1 MGSPRRYTA
10 LAVPLVLVGPLVG
23 GSLARAQ
30 SVDCNRLQ
38 AQIAQA
44 NASDPTSDR
53 VAAAAQKQRAELD
66 RTVAYAHSIGC
77 DRSGFL
83 FFGPQP
89 PPQCPGINAQIQQM
103 RGSLAQLQGQMRGGA
118 RGTLIAQYNAYCRGG
133 AQVAAAQPRGFFEQL
148 FGGGFGAQ
156 QPEIMAPPPEDDTP
170 RGGSMA
176 VCVKSCDGSFF
187 PVSYSA
193 HRGNLDE
200 LNDLCHALCPNSQVS
215 LYTRSLYRDMK
226 SAVSISGE
234 PYRDMHNAFRFEKAV
249 EPSCSCKAPGQSW
262 VQALSDAERVLGGQR
277 RGDMIVTPQQA
288 EEMSRPKEAK
298 EAKDVKPRGKSE
310 ASPKQP
316 VEDLTALEAQAAAQA
331 PTASSESAGISA
343 GNVRGGKSYGIGEGE
358 LRDVIGPDGIRRQVR
373 VVGPTL

>member
-1 MGSPRRYTA
+1 MSSLRRYTA
-10 LAVPLVLVGPLVG
+10 IAVPLMVAGPLLG
-23 GSLARAQ
+23 GTAHAQ
-30 SVDCNRLQ
+30 SLDCNRLQ

-44 NASDPTSDR
+44 NTADPNSDR
-53 VAAAAQKQRAELD
+53 LAAAAQKQRAELD
-66 RTVAYAHSIGC
+66 RIVAYAHSIGC
-77 DRSGFL
+77 DRSGFV

-89 PPQCPGINAQIQQM
+89 PAQCPGINAQIQQM

-133 AQVAAAQPRGFFEQL
+133 AQIAATQPRGFFEQL
-148 FGGGFGAQ
+148 FGGGFAA

-200 LNDLCHALCPNSQVS
+200 LNDLCRALCPNAEVT
-215 LYTRSLYRDMK
+215 LYTRSISRDMK
-226 SAVSISGE
+226 SAISIGGE
-234 PYRDMHNAFRFEKAV
+234 PYRDMANAFKFEKAV
-249 EPSCSCKAPGQSW
+249 EPSCSCKAPGQTW

-298 EAKDVKPRGKSE
+298 DGKPRGRSE
-310 ASPKQP
+310 ASPKKP
-316 VEDLTALEAQAAAQA
+316 VEDLSAIEAQAAAQA
-331 PTASSESAGISA
+331 PTASSESAGISP
-343 GNVRGGKSYGIGEGE
+343 GSIRGGKSYGIGEGE
-358 LRDVIGPDGIRRQVR
+358 VRDVIGPDGIKRPVR

>member
-1 MGSPRRYTA
+1 MGLFADHRA
-10 LAVPLVLVGPLVG
+10 LASALVIAA
-23 GSLARAQ
+23 SLASPPAGAQ

-38 AQIAQA
+38 TQIAQA
-44 NASDPTSDR
+44 NSGDLSGSER
-53 VAAAAQKQRAELD
+53 IAAAAQKQRAELD

-77 DRSGFL
+77 DRSGFV
-83 FFGPQP
+83 FFGPQA
-89 PPQCPGINAQIQQM
+89 PPQCPGINGQIQRM
-103 RGSLAQLQGQMRGGA
+103 RANLDQLHGQA
-118 RGTLIAQYNAYCRGG
+118 RGPRETLIAQYNAYCRGG
-133 AQVAAAQPRGFFEQL
+133 AQIAARPRGFFEQL
-148 FGGGFGAQ
+148 FGGTFGAQ
-156 QPEIMAPPPEDDTP
+156 PDILVPPPEDDTP

-200 LNDLCHALCPNSQVS
+200 LNDLCRALCPNAEVT
-215 LYTRSLYRDMK
+215 LYTRSISRDMK
-226 SAVSISGE
+226 SAISIGGE
-234 PYRDMHNAFRFEKAV
+234 PYRDMANAFRFEKAV

-262 VQALSDAERVLGGQR
+262 VQALADAERLLGAQR

-298 EAKDVKPRGKSE
+298 TEAKSRGKPE
-310 ASPKQP
+310 GAPRKP
-316 VEDLTALEAQAAAQA
+316 VEDLTAIEGQGAAQA

-343 GNVRGGKSYGIGEGE
+343 GSVRGGKSYGIGEGE
-358 LRDVIGPDGIRRQVR
+358 LRDAIGPDGVKRQVR

>member
-1 MGSPRRYTA
+1 MSSLRRYTA
-10 LAVPLVLVGPLVG
+10 LALVLAGALLG

-30 SVDCNRLQ
+30 SLDCNRLQ

-44 NASDPTSDR
+44 NAADPASDR

-66 RTVAYAHSIGC
+66 RTLAYAHSIGC
-77 DRSGFL
+77 DRSGFV

-103 RGSLAQLQGQMRGGA
+103 RGSLAHLQAQMRGGA

-156 QPEIMAPPPEDDTP
+156 QPEIMAPAPEDETP

-200 LNDLCHALCPNSQVS
+200 LNDLCHALCPNSEVT

-234 PYRDMHNAFRFEKAV
+234 PYRDMHNAFKFEKAV
-249 EPSCSCKAPGQSW
+249 EPSCACKAPGQTW

-288 EEMSRPKEAK
+288 EELSRPKEPK
-298 EAKDVKPRGKSE
+298 EGKPRGRSE
-310 ASPKQP
+310 AAAAKKP
-316 VEDLTALEAQAAAQA
+316 VEDLSALEAQAAAQA

-358 LRDVIGPDGIRRQVR
+358 LRDVIGPDGIKRQVR

>member
-1 MGSPRRYTA
+1 MGSRLHFGAVAAAFLLAGA
-10 LAVPLVLVGPLVG
+10 LAGTG
-23 GSLARAQ
+23 AQ
-30 SVDCNRLQ
+30 AQYADCARLQ

-44 NASDPTSDR
+44 SAADPASGR
-53 VAAAAQKQRAELD
+53 VAAAVQKQRSELD

-77 DRSGFL
+77 DRSGFV

-89 PPQCPGINAQIQQM
+89 PAQCPGINAQIQRM
-103 RGSLAQLQGQMRGGA
+103 RGNLDQLQGQTRGGA
-118 RGTLIAQYNAYCRGG
+118 AQTLIAQYNAYCRRD
-133 AQVAAAQPRGFFEQL
+133 QVARTQPRGFFETL
-148 FGGGFGAQ
+148 FGGNSGPQ
-156 QPEIMAPPPEDDTP
+156 QPEIMAPLPEDEAP

-200 LNDLCHALCPNSQVS
+200 LNDLCHALCPNAEVT
-215 LYTRSLYRDMK
+215 LYTRSLSRDMK
-226 SAVSISGE
+226 SAVSIGGE
-234 PYRDMHNAFRFEKAV
+234 PYRDSQNAFRFEKAV

-262 VQALSDAERVLGGQR
+262 VQALADAERVLGSQR

-298 EAKDVKPRGKSE
+298 PHGKTEVVAKK
-310 ASPKQP
+310 P
-316 VEDLTALEAQAAAQA
+316 VEDLTAIEAKAAAQA
-331 PTASSESAGISA
+331 PTASGESAGIA
-343 GNVRGGKSYGIGEGE
+343 PGTVRAGKSYGVGEGE
-358 LRDVIGPDGIRRQVR
+358 VRDIVGPDGVKRQVR

>member
-1 MGSPRRYTA
+1 MRSSSRHIA
-10 LAVPLVLVGPLVG
+10 FASALVLAGALLCG
-23 GSLARAQ
+23 AARAQ

-44 NASDPTSDR
+44 NAADPATER
-53 VAAAAQKQRAELD
+53 FAAAAQKQRAELD

-77 DRSGFL
+77 DRSGFV

-89 PPQCPGINAQIQQM
+89 PAQCPAINAQIQRM
-103 RGSLAQLQGQMRGGA
+103 RGNVAQLQGQMSGGA
-118 RGTLIAQYNAYCRGG
+118 RGALVAQYNAYCRGG
-133 AQVAAAQPRGFFEQL
+133 AQVATAQPRGFFEQL
-148 FGGGFGAQ
+148 FGGGFSA
-156 QPEIMAPPPEDDTP
+156 QPEIMAPAPEDETP

-193 HRGNLDE
+193 HRGNLGE
-200 LNDLCHALCPNSQVS
+200 LNDLCQALCPNSEVT

-226 SAVSISGE
+226 SAVSINGE
-234 PYRDMHNAFRFEKAV
+234 PYRDMQNAFKFEKAV
-249 EPSCSCKAPGQSW
+249 EPACACKAPGQTW
-262 VQALSDAERVLGGQR
+262 VQALADAERVLGGQR

-288 EEMSRPKEAK
+288 EELSRPKEAK
-298 EAKDVKPRGKSE
+298 ADAKGRGKPE
-310 ASPKQP
+310 ASPKKP
-316 VEDLTALEAQAAAQA
+316 TDDLSAIEAQAAAQA

-343 GNVRGGKSYGIGEGE
+343 GTVRGGKSYGIGEGE
-358 LRDVIGPDGIRRQVR
+358 LRDVVGPDGIKRQLR

>member
-1 MGSPRRYTA
+1 MGLFADHRA
-10 LAVPLVLVGPLVG
+10 LASALVIAAA
-23 GSLARAQ
+23 LASPQAGAQ

-44 NASDPTSDR
+44 NTGDPSGSER
-53 VAAAAQKQRAELD
+53 IAAAAQKQRAELD

-77 DRSGFL
+77 DRSGFV
-83 FFGPQP
+83 FFGPQA
-89 PPQCPGINAQIQQM
+89 PPQCPGINAQIQRM
-103 RGSLAQLQGQMRGGA
+103 RANLQQLQGSGGGA
-118 RGTLIAQYNAYCRGG
+118 RETLVAQYNAYCRGG
-133 AQVAAAQPRGFFEQL
+133 VQVAARPRGFFEQL
-148 FGGGFGAQ
+148 FGGGFGS
-156 QPEIMAPPPEDDTP
+156 QPDIMVPPPEDTP

-200 LNDLCHALCPNSQVS
+200 LNDLCRALCPNAEVT

-234 PYRDMHNAFRFEKAV
+234 PYRDLQNAFRFEKAV
-249 EPSCSCKAPGQSW
+249 EPSCACKAPGQSW
-262 VQALSDAERVLGGQR
+262 VQALADAERVLGGQR

-288 EEMSRPKEAK
+288 EEMSRPKETK
-298 EAKDVKPRGKSE
+298 EAKNVKPRGKPE
-310 ASPKQP
+310 AAPKKP
-316 VEDLTALEAQAAAQA
+316 TEDLSAIEAQAAAQA
-331 PTASSESAGISA
+331 PTASSESAGISP

-358 LRDVIGPDGIRRQVR
+358 FRDVIGPDGIKRQVR

>member
-1 MGSPRRYTA
+1 MGSLLRRTA
-10 LAVPLVLVGPLVG
+10 LVLALVSA
-23 GSLARAQ
+23 GSLCVSTARAQ

-44 NASDPTSDR
+44 NAADPNSDR
-53 VAAAAQKQRAELD
+53 LAAAAQKQRSELG

-77 DRSGFL
+77 DRSSFV

-89 PPQCPGINAQIQQM
+89 PAQCPGINAQIQQM
-103 RGSLAQLQGQMRGGA
+103 HGNLAQLQGQLRGGA
-118 RGTLIAQYNAYCRGG
+118 RGSLVAQYNAYCRGG
-133 AQVAAAQPRGFFEQL
+133 AQVASTPPRGFFEQL
-148 FGGGFGAQ
+148 FGGSFGAQ
-156 QPEIMAPPPEDDTP
+156 PDIMAPSPEDDTP

-200 LNDLCHALCPNSQVS
+200 LSDLCHALCPNSEVT

-226 SAVSISGE
+226 SAVSIGGE
-234 PYRDMHNAFRFEKAV
+234 PYREMHNAFKFEKAV
-249 EPSCSCKAPGQSW
+249 EPSCACKAPGQSW
-262 VQALSDAERVLGGQR
+262 VQALADAERVLGGQR

-298 EAKDVKPRGKSE
+298 EAKDVKPRGKPE
-310 ASPKQP
+310 AAPKKP

-331 PTASSESAGISA
+331 PTASSESAGISP
-343 GNVRGGKSYGIGEGE
+343 GSVRGGKSYGIGEGE
-358 LRDVIGPDGIRRQVR
+358 MRDVIGPDGIRRQVR